1 MTTFLRELAKG
12 SIRAIPHA
20 DLMMKLNAASS
31 LMQSGSRDSYNAHA
45 NTAKRGNQSDPQKQT
60 DSTDDLSFDD
70 LKQSK
75 FETYL
80 KALCYELIAINLDY
94 RHWCSCSLP

>member
-1 MTTFLRELAKG
+1 VTTFLRELAKG

-20 DLMMKLNAASS
+20 DLMMKLSAASS
-31 LMQSGSRDSYNAHA
+31 LMQSGSRDSYKAHA
-45 NTAKRGNQSDPQKQT
+45 DTAKRGNQSDPQKQTSEAT

-75 FETYL
+75 FESYL
-80 KALCYELIAINLDY
+80 KPYAMN
-94 RHWCSCSLP
+94 